1 MPTDAAVDAR
11 NEQALYTFRV
21 SLVCSCQNDVAFGRA
36 PTEQAARE
44 IADREFIKA
53 HGRRATYTTVVIERA
68 IDHDDAGGWHYAE
81 ESVALHVRVAH
92 QLGRILSSRGGSI
105 VFDALK
111 LRTDKSYAFESSNVL
126 AIRAFWHALTH
137 TKAHGVTGQGGR
149 STTEAARTK
158 IAQLRPLI
166 KHLWPTALEAEVAR

>member
-1 MPTDAAVDAR
+1 MNEPATAVAVLD
-11 NEQALYTFRV
+11 EKALYTFRV

-36 PTEQAARE
+36 QTEQAARE

-53 HGRRATYTTVVIERA
+53 HGRQAAYTTIVVERA
-68 IDHDDAGGWHYAE
+68 VDHDGGWHYE
-81 ESVALHVRVAH
+81 EERVAFHVRVAR

-105 VFDALK
+105 VFEAMK
-111 LRTDKSYAFESSNVL
+111 LRTDKSYDFESSNPL

-137 TKAHGVTGQGGR
+137 TKARGVSGQGGR
-149 STTEAARTK
+149 STTQAARIK

-166 KHLWPTALEAEVAR
+166 RHLWPNALEAEVTQ

>member
-1 MPTDAAVDAR
+1 MQTS
-11 NEQALYTFRV
+11 EQDLYTFRV

-44 IADREFIKA
+44 IADREFLKA

-68 IDHDDAGGWHYAE
+68 VDHDDAGGWHYAE
-81 ESVALHVRVAH
+81 ERVALHVRVAH
-92 QLGRILSSRGGSI
+92 QLGRRLSTNGGSI
-105 VFDALK
+105 VFHALK
-111 LRTDKSYAFESSNVL
+111 LRADKSYDFESSDPL

-137 TKAHGVTGQGGR
+137 TRVYGVSGQGGR

-158 IAQLRPLI
+158 IIQLRPLI
-166 KHLWPTALEAEVAR
+166 KHLWPEALEAEVTR